1 LSTLPKAGEQNL
13 CVLKE
18 PADFSK
24 LSDRSFLSYVAGLLD
39 TDGSLMVFFKK
50 SGTKFKYRP
59 APQAT
64 LNQVDPDGFLFKPMA
79 ERLNAMG
86 IKCRYAKTKEKD
98 TQVRALNSRADKLII
113 ESAKNI
119 ARLFQLMDQ
128 HGVILMNAQRR
139 NRFIMEKL
147 IDMIQSGA
155 HNTLEGRK
163 KFIDLRYNLACSSAD
178 QDIEVVSP
186 NSARTT
192 RAEIET
198 QQGLEVG
205 STIKAAKAEKIAIDK
220 ACNNAIEEIER
231 QLEQGV
237 SEVDPYYLTG
247 VIEGDGS
254 FKSNLLDTVRLQLE
268 LCVHPTSSLPQLGD
282 ERFAPGEP
290 YPQHSRGDKL
300 GTPYCRWFD
309 WRIMSEI
316 VYHFDKY
323 PCFTGKKYTYERFKI
338 WYKLIENR
346 CIKTKE
352 DFVQCLKW
360 HYSYSPSHGAEDRRR
375 DLSLILDLVEKGE
388 LKIPQKPPSWL
399 D

>member
-1 LSTLPKAGEQNL
+1 
-13 CVLKE
+13 
-18 PADFSK
+18 
-24 LSDRSFLSYVAGLLD
+24 
-39 TDGSLMVFFKK
+39 
-50 SGTKFKYRP
+50 
-59 APQAT
+59 
-64 LNQVDPDGFLFKPMA
+64 
-79 ERLNAMG
+79 
-86 IKCRYAKTKEKD
+86 
-98 TQVRALNSRADKLII
+98 
-113 ESAKNI
+113 
-119 ARLFQLMDQ
+119 
-128 HGVILMNAQRR
+128 
-139 NRFIMEKL
+139 
-147 IDMIQSGA
+147 MIQSGA